1 MNYQKKFRGSKVSNI
16 SIKYGSELH
25 RFNLI
30 DIVQINEHTIER
42 ELKRQPGYYGF
53 CLLLQKKLT
62 TLHEELKQERKRL
75 YGKLYLR
82 AKSHLKS
89 DNGRGY
95 SDEAAKA
102 YVLCNKEYVRI
113 TKACIESKD
122 HADTMWA
129 VIRAFEQR
137 KDLMQTI
144 SSNKRKEY

>member
-1 MNYQKKFRGSKVSNI
+1 MNFQKKFRGSIISNI
-16 SIKYGSELH
+16 TIKYGNEVH

-30 DIVQINEHTIER
+30 DIVEITEYTIDR
-42 ELKRQPGYYGF
+42 EMKRQPGYYGF

-62 TLHEELKQERKRL
+62 TLYERARQKRKRL

-82 AKSHLKS
+82 AKSNLKS
-89 DNGRGY
+89 ESGRGY

-102 YVLCNKEYVRI
+102 YVLCNKEYIRA
-113 TKACIESKD
+113 TEACITAKD

-129 VIRAFEQR
+129 VIKAFEQR

-144 SSNKRKEY
+144 SSNKRKEF